1 MSTDQNTQ
9 ENREDW
15 LEAFKTSCVFR
26 LSESLRMLEICREQ
40 LEEEYFWARPNPSS
54 NSIGNLLL
62 HLSGNLKQYLL
73 SGLAGA
79 QDTRERD
86 REFLAEPQGSS
97 KEVWELF
104 LGTLDK
110 GIQAVQAASAETLL
124 RSRTVQGFELTGM
137 GMVVH
142 AVEHLSYHTGQIA
155 FALKLRNDQDLGF
168 YKGVDLNIH
177 ND

>member
-1 MSTDQNTQ
+1 MGTDLNG
-9 ENREDW
+9 EGNRKDW

-26 LSESLRMLEICREQ
+26 LSESRRMLEICREQ

-62 HLSGNLKQYLL
+62 HLSGNLRQYLL

-79 QDTRERD
+79 PDTRDRD
-86 REFLAEPQGSS
+86 REFLQKPQGDPG
-97 KEVWELF
+97 EVWEMF
-104 LGTLDK
+104 LSTLDQ
-110 GIQAVQAASAETLL
+110 GIQTIKEIDADSLL
-124 RSRTVQGFELTGM
+124 RTRTVQGFELTGM

-155 FALKLRNDQDLGF
+155 FALKLRNDRDLGF
-168 YKGVDLNIH
+168 YDGIDLNIH
-177 ND
+177 NE